1 MKRWRQ
7 ILLGCAAAAV
17 ACAAEKAAE
26 NDIAIRMSP
35 YEVSA
40 NSVDF
45 KRWIKVSSPNYIV
58 YTDADLKEANAVIRE
73 LEMVHLTA
81 QSFFRRPALNV
92 PPTIVVLPTSGSDW
106 RKIESKGNV
115 EWRVAVSQP
124 GERLVNM
131 ILVQY
136 DWQNQGAWIVRAPQ
150 ARILLEAMNLD
161 GPFWFERGVAKFFE
175 TAEFGADNVVLG
187 RQNSRTRHVVMEGW
201 LAWPRFFKVD
211 GTSREFVG
219 QFEVNRFEGQCA
231 AFVQYML
238 ANPEPVWFDR
248 LIEWAAL
255 LEAGREPTE
264 EEFKRVFG
272 QDFKAWQKTMDAYM
286 RGGRYYVRTFNVP
299 SAAMS
304 FVPLKIDLPVREMR
318 ELFVLAQILN
328 QNVPASDQSLDTL
341 LARGL
346 KTEALRELLA
356 EACFKRKRKDVGME
370 QVRLCVAAGAA
381 NPALHVA
388 QAMDVLMR
396 AIEKPGVE
404 ARLSARDAAVV
415 REECGKAL
423 KLEPRYTPAN
433 EALGWAEALA
443 PEVNAAT
450 VERIEK
456 IYRVLEG
463 QVGTSTVLSA
473 LAVARWRAGDKAGA
487 RSVAEALLSSPF
499 CEKDAREV
507 ATTLTT
513 LLDLER

>member
-7 ILLGCAAAAV
+7 IVL
-17 ACAAEKAAE
+17 ACAAVVVAGAAEKPE
-26 NDIAIRMSP
+26 NDIAIKMSP

-73 LEMVHLTA
+73 LELVHLAA
-81 QSFFRRPALNV
+81 QSFFRRRVLSL

-106 RKIESKGNV
+106 RKLESKGNV

-136 DWQNQGAWIVRAPQ
+136 DWQDQTAWIVRAPQ
-150 ARILLEAMNLD
+150 ARILLEAMNLN
-161 GPFWFERGVAKFFE
+161 GPFWFERGVSKFFE
-175 TAEFGADNVVLG
+175 TTEFGADNVVLG
-187 RQNSRTRHVVMEGW
+187 RQNSRTRAVVMEGW
-201 LAWPRFFKVD
+201 LKWPRFFQVD
-211 GTSREFVG
+211 MKSREFVKE
-219 QFEVNRFEGQCA
+219 FEVGRFEGQCA

-238 ANPEPVWFDR
+238 ANPEPVWFER

-255 LEAGREPTE
+255 LDAGREPTD

-286 RGGRYYVRTFNVP
+286 RGGRYYVRTFKLP
-299 SAAMS
+299 SAAMNFAS
-304 FVPLKIDLPVREMR
+304 VKIDLPVREMR
-318 ELFVLAQILN
+318 ELFVVAQILN

-356 EACFKRKRKDVGME
+356 EACFKRNRKDAGVE
-370 QVRLCVAAGAA
+370 QVKLCVAAGAT

-388 QAMDVLMR
+388 LAMDVLVR
-396 AIEKPGVE
+396 AIEKPGLE
-404 ARLSARDAAVV
+404 ARLSARDAAIV

-423 KLEPRYTPAN
+423 QLEPRYKPAN
-433 EALGWAEALA
+433 EALAWTEALA
-443 PEVNAAT
+443 PAVDAPA

-473 LAVARWRAGDKAGA
+473 LAVARWRTGDKAGA
-487 RSVAEALLSSPF
+487 RSVAEALLGSPF
-499 CEKDAREV
+499 CEKEAREIATSLV
-507 ATTLTT
+507 AV
-513 LLDLER
+513 LDIER